1 VARFGSFDF
10 DPARRLLLENGREV
24 HLTPKAF
31 DLLALLI
38 DAAPRVVP
46 KSELHDRMWP
56 GGAVS
61 DATLVG
67 LVKEIRRALGDHDES
82 VSLIRTAHRIG
93 YAFAAPLLTDEPAVQ
108 VSRWLVAG
116 ERLIPLIAGENIVGR
131 DPLSRVSFEDATVS
145 RRHARIISRGSAA
158 ALEDLGS
165 KNGTIVNEKALD
177 ATFVL
182 RDGDR
187 IRFGDALA
195 VYRESASAP
204 PTVTRAS
211 RIGVVLDE
219 T

>member
-10 DPARRLLLENGREV
+10 DLDRRQLFDSGREV

-46 KSELHDRMWP
+46 KTEIHERIWR

-61 DATLVG
+61 DATLTG
-67 LVKEIRRALGDHDES
+67 LIKEIRRALCDHDDAAPL
-82 VSLIRTAHRIG
+82 VRTAHRIG
-93 YAFAAPLLTDEPAVQ
+93 YAFAAPLAAEAPVAQ
-108 VSRWLVAG
+108 ISRWLVAG
-116 ERLIPLIAGENIVGR
+116 ERLIPLVTGENIVGR

-145 RRHARIISRGSAA
+145 RRHARIISRDSAA

-165 KNGTIVNEKALD
+165 KNGTIVNEKAVD

-187 IRFGDALA
+187 IRFGDSLA
-195 VYRESASAP
+195 TYRESASAP

-211 RIGVVLDE
+211 RIDVVLDE